1 MNDIT
6 LWGIHAGARGQADE
20 LFLQKHVVAL
30 GWPDL
35 GDLRMLPIDREAYK
49 ERIRALRSDI
59 KAGAVP
65 GQAGLYF
72 RFAHDVMPG
81 DIMLYPSKRDRLVH
95 VGKVVGPYEYAPKK
109 NADFPHLRPVEWL
122 GAFPRTQFTQGAL
135 WEIGSAISFFQVK
148 NYAHEFLAA
157 LEGKGASVTTADED
171 EGIALVA
178 EDIEQ
183 ITRDFILKQ
192 LNRYLKEHALEY
204 FVAHLL
210 ECMGYRA
217 KVTPPSHDS
226 GVDIIA
232 HKDELGL
239 EPPIIKV
246 QAKSGEGTIGQPVLS
261 SLAGALLN
269 NDCGLFVTLGT
280 FTKSA
285 ASFAKSKGNL
295 RLIDRYELVDLIYTH
310 YEKFDAKYKGL
321 IPLKRVYVPEAL
333 EESE

>member
-1 MNDIT
+1 MNDVT
-6 LWGIHAGARGQADE
+6 LWGIHAGSRGQADE
-20 LFLQKHVVAL
+20 LFLQKNVVAL
-30 GWPDL
+30 GWADL
-35 GDLRMLPIDREAYK
+35 GDLLRLPADREAYK

-72 RFAHDVMPG
+72 RFAHEVKPG

-109 NADFPHLRPVEWL
+109 NAEFAHLRPVEWL

-157 LEGKGASVTTADED
+157 LESKGAFALTADED
-171 EGIALVA
+171 ESIALVA
-178 EDIEQ
+178 ADIEQ
-183 ITRDFILKQ
+183 TTRDFILKQ
-192 LNRYLKEHALEY
+192 LNRHLKEHALEH

-217 KVTPPSHDS
+217 KVTPPSHDG

-239 EPPIIKV
+239 EPPIIRV
-246 QAKSGEGTIGQPVLS
+246 QVKSGESTVGRPILS
-261 SLAGALLN
+261 SLAGALHAS
-269 NDCGLFVTLGT
+269 DCGLFVSLGT
-280 FTKSA
+280 FSKDA
-285 ASFAKSKGNL
+285 ESFAKSKGNL
-295 RLIDRYELVDLIYTH
+295 RLVDKYELVDLIYQH
-310 YEKFDAKYKGL
+310 YEKFDARYKGL

-333 EESE
+333 TDEE